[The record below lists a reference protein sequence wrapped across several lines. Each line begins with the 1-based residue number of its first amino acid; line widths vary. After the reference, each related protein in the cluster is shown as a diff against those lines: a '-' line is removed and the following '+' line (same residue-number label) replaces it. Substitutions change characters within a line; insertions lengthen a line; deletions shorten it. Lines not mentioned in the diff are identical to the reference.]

1 MLNALALEI
10 DFPIFNRISSF
21 YDLLTITPK
30 HAWIKNKKGGLNN
43 IIKRVLFFMKIPTY
57 VEGNSRT
64 CNEG

>member
-30 HAWIKNKKGGLNN
+30 HAWIKNKKGGVKQYHKKS
-43 IIKRVLFFMKIPTY
+43 IIFY
-57 VEGNSRT
+57 ENSDVR
-64 CNEG
+64 